1 MSPGSAGGNGKIWS
15 DPFEERFF
23 FAGEATHVHE
33 YSTAHGVYGSG
44 VRAAEEAIAALT
56 SAADMKPTVSGL
68 SGSS

>member
-1 MSPGSAGGNGKIWS
+1 LVH
-15 DPFEERFF
+15 PFEERLF

-33 YSTAHGVYGSG
+33 CSTAHGVYGSG